1 MIWNILIEFIGSL
14 GIFLYALEL
23 ISKESQKIFGEN
35 IKEYLKKLTQNK
47 YKSIAT
53 GAIVTGII
61 QSSSVVSVLIVSLVN
76 SGILTLKDSIGLIL
90 GTNIGTTATGWIF
103 SFKITNFSIPLIA
116 IGSTIYFFSSKEI
129 QKSKGKFIFGFGLL
143 LLGLQYMS
151 SSINP
156 LRNNADFIALFTLFK
171 ADTYSNII
179 KIVAIGTVVTAIIQS
194 SSAAVGIILTLALQ
208 GLINL
213 ETILAL
219 ILGTNIGTTIT
230 PVISALNSNY
240 EAKRTALLCFFI
252 KFILAIFF
260 IIIFPSYVKII
271 EILTASNGIAIK
283 TAVANTFVNVIN
295 TLIFLPFFGTIER
308 MFANIYKEKVDKK
321 SISVTEL
328 NTFLEITS
336 NTMINIF
343 NKEIIKVMNIIEEI
357 FEKNEDKKSYKKIT
371 LIEKEVLE
379 YFILKSNTLEKNIDS
394 FKIYRYIKILIE
406 LKIIAKYLLKI
417 KKSLLKENLRKEIM
431 NFYKVLNIIFDDIR
445 ISYEDKK
452 VDQLETS
459 YENILFL
466 EKEIS
471 SFEEKESNLENL
483 KILTLYKRII
493 VHFKDLV
500 KLNQKIFG
508 GKNDRN

>member
-14 GIFLYALEL
+14 GIFLYALEVV
-23 ISKESQKIFGEN
+23 SKESQKVFGEN

-47 YKSIAT
+47 YKAIAT
-53 GAIVTGII
+53 GAIVTGIV

-103 SFKITNFSIPLIA
+103 SFKVTAFSIPLIA
-116 IGSTIYFFSSKEI
+116 IGSVIYFFSNKEI
-129 QKSKGKFIFGFGLL
+129 RKSKGKFIFGFGLL

-151 SSINP
+151 GSITP
-156 LRNNADFIALFTLFK
+156 LRNNPDFIALFTLFK
-171 ADTYSNII
+171 ADTYFNII
-179 KIVAIGTVVTAIIQS
+179 KVVAIGTVITAIIQS

-219 ILGTNIGTTIT
+219 ILGANIGTTIT
-230 PVISALNSNY
+230 PIISAVNSNY

-252 KFILAIFF
+252 KFILAVFF
-260 IIIFPSYVKII
+260 ILIFPSYVKII
-271 EILTASNGIAIK
+271 EILTASNEIAIK

-308 MFANIYKEKVDKK
+308 IFSNIYKGKVDKK

-343 NKEIIKVMNIIEEI
+343 NKEIIKVMKIIEDI
-357 FEKNEDKKSYKKIT
+357 FEKNEEKKNYKKIV
-371 LIEKEVLE
+371 LIEKEIIE

-406 LKIIAKYLLKI
+406 LKIIAKYLVKI
-417 KKSLLKENLRKEIM
+417 KKSLLKENRRKEIIK
-431 NFYKVLNIIFDDIR
+431 FYKVLKIIFDDIK
-445 ISYEDKK
+445 ISYEDKRF
-452 VDQLETS
+452 DQLETS
-459 YENILFL
+459 SENILFL

-471 SFEEKESNLENL
+471 NFEEKESNLENL
-483 KILTLYKRII
+483 KLLTLYKRTI
-493 VHFKDLV
+493 VHFKDLI
-500 KLNQKIFG
+500 KLYQKIFG
-508 GKNDRN
+508 GKNVRN